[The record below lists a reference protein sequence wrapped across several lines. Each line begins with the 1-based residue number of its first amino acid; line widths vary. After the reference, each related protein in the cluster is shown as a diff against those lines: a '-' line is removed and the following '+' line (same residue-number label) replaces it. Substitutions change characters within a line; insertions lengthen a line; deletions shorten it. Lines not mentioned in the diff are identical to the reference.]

1 MSSKKFSSTDI
12 ILRLKQ
18 LYNIKNDYKLAELL
32 GIARS
37 TLAGWKK
44 RGTIDFD
51 ILVDICE
58 QRNISSDWLLFGKP
72 FSDGTLTEKFTRSQA
87 PDSHQKLILRFR
99 DKRWAEEVNAML
111 LKAEGRGEAVKQ
123 RIKGYLEGVLAGGEA
138 PVETTMPDPLAS
150 IIGALDANGTDGK
163 P

>member
-1 MSSKKFSSTDI
+1 MSTKKIDLVDLIKRLKKLYSVKTDYEVADI
-12 ILRLKQ
+12 IGL
-18 LYNIKNDYKLAELL
+18 N
-32 GIARS
+32 RS

-44 RGTIDFD
+44 RNYVNVD
-51 ILVDICE
+51 LMLDICKAK
-58 QRNISSDWLLFGKP
+58 NISEDWLLFGKP